1 MGMALAFTD
10 NDVELAL
17 NAQIG
22 KSGLPLNGKDLHL
35 GDLSRGVLPA
45 AAPLSIAA
53 CTITGVGLGIQQKN
67 EKRVALSF
75 IGEGGS
81 SLGEWHEAIN
91 IAAAQNLPVVFCIQ
105 NNQTA
110 LSTPVNQQ
118 SKVRTFGDKAVGY
131 GLHHVTL
138 DGTDPEALAAGFSW
152 AAERARDGHG
162 PTVIEV
168 IAMRMCG
175 HAHHDDMLYLGTDPD
190 LHFEYPQPNDRGY
203 ANKDLYEKWAD
214 KDPIKTYAKKLM
226 DEKLISVKEVAKLK
240 AEAIALCDQAIAQLK
255 EELGPN
261 QRRRALVFMFLT
273 IRHKNILSRVKV
285 SVLTTPSIPTL
296 ALK

>member
-1 MGMALAFTD
+1 MALAFTD

-138 DGTDPEALAAGFSW
+138 DGTDPEALAAGFLGLPNAHEMVMDLPLLRSSPCECVDTHTTMICFIW
-152 AAERARDGHG
+152 V
-162 PTVIEV
+162 PIQTFISNTLNPMIE
-168 IAMRMCG
+168 AMR
-175 HAHHDDMLYLGTDPD
+175 TRP
-190 LHFEYPQPNDRGY
+190 
-203 ANKDLYEKWAD
+203 YEKWAD

-226 DEKLISVKEVAKLK
+226 DEKLIWLKKLR
-240 AEAIALCDQAIAQLK
+240 
-255 EELGPN
+255 N
-261 QRRRALVFMFLT
+261 
-273 IRHKNILSRVKV
+273 
-285 SVLTTPSIPTL
+285 
-296 ALK
+296 